1 MKFPLSVRLAG
12 LAAAF
17 GLFAALLPGAA
28 SAGSA
33 SSSVTVSATVTQNC
47 TISTTTNVA
56 FGAYDPVTVSAVT
69 DATGAV
75 KLTCTKAATGI
86 TLTLNGGGHSGSAVA
101 PDTRAMVGATNGDFL
116 SYDIY
121 ETGSY
126 ATRFPTTPVSE
137 TVSGGITTPTTVSL
151 FGQIKAAPQDV
162 SVDTYSD
169 SVQATVNF

>member
-1 MKFPLSVRLAG
+1 MKSSVSVRLAG
-12 LAAAF
+12 LASAF
-17 GLFAALLPGAA
+17 GLCAALLPGAA
-28 SAGSA
+28 SAAGSA
-33 SSSVTVSATVTQNC
+33 NSNVNVSATVTQNC
-47 TISTTTNVA
+47 TISTTTNIA

-86 TLTLNGGGHSGSAVA
+86 TLTLNAGTGTPVA
-101 PDTRAMVGATNGDFL
+101 PDTRAMKGAANSNFL

-121 ETGSY
+121 ESGTY
-126 ATRFPTTPVSE
+126 ATRFPTTPIAEV
-137 TVSGGITTPTTVSL
+137 VSGGITTPTTVSL

-169 SVQATVNF
+169 TVQATVNF

>member
-1 MKFPLSVRLAG
+1 MKFPLISVRLAG
-12 LAAAF
+12 LATAF
-17 GLFAALLPGAA
+17 GLCAALVPGAA
-28 SAGSA
+28 SAAGSA
-33 SSSVTVSATVTQNC
+33 NSNVTVTATVAQNC
-47 TISTTTNVA
+47 TISTTTNIA
-56 FGAYDPVTVSAVT
+56 FGAYDPVSVSAVT

-86 TLTLNGGGHSGSAVA
+86 TLTLNAGGGTPVG
-101 PDTRAMVGATNGDFL
+101 PDTRAMTGAVNGNFL

-121 ETGSY
+121 ETGAYS
-126 ATRFPTTPVSE
+126 TRFPVTPVSE

-169 SVQATVNF
+169 TVQATVNF

>member
-1 MKFPLSVRLAG
+1 MTFPLSARLAG
-12 LAAAF
+12 LATVF
-17 GLFAALLPGAA
+17 GLCAALVPGAA
-28 SAGSA
+28 SAAGSA
-33 SSSVTVSATVTQNC
+33 NSNVTVTATVPQDC

-56 FGAYDPVTVSAVT
+56 FGTYDPVTVGAVT
-69 DATGAV
+69 NATGAV

-86 TLTLNGGGHSGSAVA
+86 TLTLNAGSGTPVA
-101 PDTRAMVGATNGDFL
+101 PDTRAMTGTLGDFL

-121 ETGSY
+121 EAGDY
-126 ATRFPTTPVSE
+126 ATRFPTTPVAE

-169 SVQATVNF
+169 TVQATVNF

>member
-1 MKFPLSVRLAG
+1 MKLPLSARFAG

-17 GLFAALLPGAA
+17 GLCASLLPGAA
-28 SAGSA
+28 SAAGSA
-33 SSSVTVSATVTQNC
+33 NSNVNVTATVTQNC
-47 TISTTTNVA
+47 TISTTTNIG

-86 TLTLNGGGHSGSAVA
+86 TLTLNAGTGTPVG
-101 PDTRAMVGATNGDFL
+101 PDTRAMKGAVSGDFL

-121 ETGSY
+121 ETAY
-126 ATRFPTTPVSE
+126 ATRFPTTPVPE
-137 TVSGGITTPTTVSL
+137 TVSGGITSPTTISL
-151 FGQIKAAPQDV
+151 FGQIKATPQDV

-169 SVQATVNF
+169 TVQATVNF